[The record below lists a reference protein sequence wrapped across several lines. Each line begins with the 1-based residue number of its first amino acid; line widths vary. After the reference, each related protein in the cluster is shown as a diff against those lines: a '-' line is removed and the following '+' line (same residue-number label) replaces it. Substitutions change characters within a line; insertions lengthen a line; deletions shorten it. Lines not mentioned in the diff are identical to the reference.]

1 MKLRLKFKV
10 LPARPRTIFFTF
22 NHPSLP
28 EMPFLLLL
36 ASFSYCLESAP
47 EWRCSDVT
55 KSTLRRSP
63 TTFLPEAAEAL
74 PPLLHNL
81 PHGKTVSRCTRAC
94 AHTPMPCRD
103 WLHSAVFI
111 LELLAS
117 PAHFW
122 TSSLLSPL
130 PRPLLIRWLTSCG
143 RVPPGSPS
151 KYNFQGTLIL
161 STLHK

>member
-22 NHPSLP
+22 NHLSLP

-36 ASFSYCLESAP
+36 AGFSYCLESAP

-55 KSTLRRSP
+55 KFTLRRSP
-63 TTFLPEAAEAL
+63 ITFLPEATEAL
-74 PPLLHNL
+74 SPLLHE
-81 PHGKTVSRCTRAC
+81 KTVSRCTRVC
-94 AHTPMPCRD
+94 AHTPMPCQD
-103 WLHSAVFI
+103 WLHSALSSSQNCWLPQLI
-111 LELLAS
+111 SGLH
-117 PAHFW
+117 PC
-122 TSSLLSPL
+122 SLLCLDLFWLGDWL
-130 PRPLLIRWLTSCG
+130 PC
-143 RVPPGSPS
+143 GSPS